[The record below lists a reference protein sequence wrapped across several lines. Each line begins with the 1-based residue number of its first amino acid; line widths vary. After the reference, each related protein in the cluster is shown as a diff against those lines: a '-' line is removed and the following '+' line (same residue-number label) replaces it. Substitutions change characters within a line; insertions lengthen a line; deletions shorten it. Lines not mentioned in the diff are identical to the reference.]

1 MSTII
6 DQNSTNI
13 QNGILALTV
22 YDNRIGAAAGFKG
35 NGAKISA
42 VHIPNDPYLDESF
55 YVEIYA
61 SSGTFG
67 DDATPTGSPLAV
79 SDNAQSNLSPEGWL
93 VFPFTGNNQLQT
105 VAGTNYFVC
114 LITKNHDVLPTEG
127 LGFSGNDVSQNGG
140 NTLYYVYSYDSWVA
154 ANGNLAFKVYGV
166 SSAYAVVY
174 DGSGSTGGSVPSDGN
189 SYSQGA
195 SVTVK
200 ANTGNLVK
208 SGYNFIGWA
217 TISGASTSTFAVTG
231 SNVNPSNF
239 NMPASHVTLY
249 AVWQIITA
257 TVVYDGNGQT
267 IGSAPSDSNSP
278 YNSGSSVTV
287 LGNSGNLVKTNYT
300 FLGWSTNSSASSA
313 QYTQGQTFTITQNTT
328 LYAVWQSTGGSGFD
342 GGVINNPLEIK
353 CKFLS
358 LPKVWSDV
366 SNWMSGSAANPSDYS
381 AFLRFT
387 NVNLPLN
394 LSTDIYGV
402 TLRDTNNNPFAAIG
416 INDSLLVRKNFFA
429 QFGSIGELSVPSG
442 LKVDS
447 IENFANN
454 KDLTITANVGKKVKL
469 DGDVHITGNLTG
481 GGGAGGS
488 FDGGQVNDPIS
499 IKDDFIHLYYDES
512 KMPNPPG
519 RLDWSV
525 KNWIYSYDNYV
536 PRGLPPGAKRS
547 DNIGL
552 RFVDKNYP
560 GGWYTNV
567 YGAVLRDPLGGLEYS
582 SPAFCVSDHLF
593 VRRDFYIRGKMTS
606 LEGAIVLHGNG
617 PNAQPQQPLNPA
629 PNEPVTPPSDRWHIG
644 WGPRVG
650 TPFILL
656 AQGGDDKY
664 GIGGNPDAETLLI
677 VTNNDPD
684 NPPPEGNILGSNIG
698 KDLHRYKWGHLECGN
713 IAIHGTNNI
722 IQAGQ
727 SRTNYQN
734 PGTPNVV
741 ATKTV
746 MFKRAFKH
754 RPSVIITPNNQNNQ
768 DKKIYFEVTEVT
780 LNSFTVKSYEI
791 DHIHRSGSIT
801 GELGVPNPSQ
811 LQMRAVGMND
821 VNGDNHTLGS
831 VLITHWS
838 NNTAKE
844 LFTGAVKQFMP
855 ITAYF
860 FWQAVAQTQYTVDAN
875 PPGDIEVEVIP

>member
-1 MSTII
+1 
-6 DQNSTNI
+6 
-13 QNGILALTV
+13 
-22 YDNRIGAAAGFKG
+22 
-35 NGAKISA
+35 
-42 VHIPNDPYLDESF
+42 
-55 YVEIYA
+55 
-61 SSGTFG
+61 
-67 DDATPTGSPLAV
+67 
-79 SDNAQSNLSPEGWL
+79 
-93 VFPFTGNNQLQT
+93 
-105 VAGTNYFVC
+105 
-114 LITKNHDVLPTEG
+114 
-127 LGFSGNDVSQNGG
+127 
-140 NTLYYVYSYDSWVA
+140 
-154 ANGNLAFKVYGV
+154 
-166 SSAYAVVY
+166 
-174 DGSGSTGGSVPSDGN
+174 
-189 SYSQGA
+189 
-195 SVTVK
+195 
-200 ANTGNLVK
+200 
-208 SGYNFIGWA
+208 
-217 TISGASTSTFAVTG
+217 
-231 SNVNPSNF
+231 
-239 NMPASHVTLY
+239 
-249 AVWQIITA
+249 VWQIITV

-267 IGSAPSDSNSP
+267 SGSAPSDSNSP
-278 YNSGSSVTV
+278 YSSGSSVTV
-287 LGNSGNLVKTNYT
+287 LGNSGNLVKTNYA
-300 FLGWSTNSSASSA
+300 FLGWSANSSASFA
-313 QYTQGQTFTITQNTT
+313 QYTQGQTFTITQNTI
-328 LYAVWQSTGGSGFD
+328 LYAVWSSTGGGGFD
-342 GGVINNPLEIK
+342 GGVINNSLEIK

-366 SNWMSGSAANPSDYS
+366 SNWMTDPATNPSNYS

-387 NVNLPLN
+387 NVNSPLN

-402 TLRDTNNNPFAAIG
+402 TLRDTSNNPFAAIG

-442 LKVDS
+442 LHVDF

-454 KDLTITANVGKKVKL
+454 KDLTITANAGKKVKL
-469 DGDVHITGNLTG
+469 DGDVHVTGNLTG

-488 FDGGQVNDPIS
+488 FDGGQVNEPIS
-499 IKDDFIHLYYDES
+499 IKDDFIHLYYD
-512 KMPNPPG
+512 KATMPNPNNPD
-519 RLDWSV
+519 RLDWSI
-525 KNWIYSYDNYV
+525 KDWIYSYDNYV

-606 LEGAIVLHGNG
+606 LEGIIVLHGNG

-677 VTNNDPD
+677 VTNNDPA
-684 NPPPEGNILGSNIG
+684 NPAPEGNIPGSTIG

-741 ATKTV
+741 AIKTV
-746 MFKRAFKH
+746 AFKRAFKFK
-754 RPSVIITPNNQNNQ
+754 PSVTITTNNQNNQ
-768 DKKIYFEVTEVT
+768 NKKIYFEVTDVT
-780 LNSFTVKSYEI
+780 LTSFTVKSYEI
-791 DHIHRSGSIT
+791 DHIHQIARTGNHISGAGGGGFSPLYMRRPIGGSNVEDSTPAGALST
-801 GELGVPNPSQ
+801 GQSDPRTFYTS
-811 LQMRAVGMND
+811 D
-821 VNGDNHTLGS
+821 VDY
-831 VLITHWS
+831 I
-838 NNTAKE
+838 
-844 LFTGAVKQFMP
+844 P

-860 FWQAVAQTQYTVDAN
+860 YWQAVAQTQYTVDAN